1 MGGFFRVILTQ
12 DYFCLTMGALSSTA
26 VALVLRSSLSS
37 YAKLLSLHAPTHPHI
52 HFPHALV
59 LHSTISTFFITA
71 RGRNHSCTIA
81 SFQTHTHTIQSFHA
95 HYAMNARSHSL
106 NAPFLQAYIYNPP
119 TTSIKKSQHLIELIL
134 EILHC
139 IHLITKTYPPK
150 RKTPQ
155 FARNTRPYRYFLPL
169 Q

>member
-1 MGGFFRVILTQ
+1 MGGFFLRSFDARLLPSYDGCLVVYGGCFGLTQ
-12 DYFCLTMGALSSTA
+12 LPLF
-26 VALVLRSSLSS
+26 LRQ
-37 YAKLLSLHAPTHPHI
+37 APFPSRTHPPI